1 MIRANI
7 GRMKLLGAVA
17 LLVGCDSLEL
27 GDATSEVVGGNVTPP
42 GAFPGVGALMYD
54 MGGGGPPQFG
64 CTGTLIA
71 PTVVLTAAHCIDPDL
86 VGNGVPGFTL
96 ALDTFSAPAVVP
108 GAMAIPHE
116 QFDLEMLP
124 PEGSLSEAFDIGL
137 VVLEQPIV
145 EIAPVPMPRPVD
157 APELVAGLAMQIA
170 GYGATDAQGNG
181 GGVMFDAE
189 TVMISI
195 GPTELQVGMGAPQP
209 QNCYGDSGGP
219 GLATVGGVRR
229 VIGVVSRS
237 FGDGFECNA
246 GGIDTRVDSYL
257 TWIHSKL
264 PAGTVVPC
272 DSGLAEACPEPEP
285 DPAPIDEGDAGG
297 CCSTGGDGTGSA
309 LLAVLLGM
317 LARRRRR

>member
-1 MIRANI
+1 
-7 GRMKLLGAVA
+7 MKLVPARCFVGVVA

-27 GDATSEVVGGNVTPP
+27 ADTTSEVVGGNVTQP

-54 MGGGGPPQFG
+54 MGGGPPQFG

-71 PTVVLTAAHCIDPDL
+71 PTVVLTAAHCIDPAL

-116 QFDLEMLP
+116 QFDLDQLP
-124 PEGSLSEAFDIGL
+124 PDGTLIDAFDIGL
-137 VVLEQPIV
+137 VVLAEPIV
-145 EIAPVPMPRPVD
+145 EVPPVPMPRQGD

-181 GGVMFDAE
+181 GGVMFDA
-189 TVMISI
+189 TTSMISI
-195 GPTELQVGMGAPQP
+195 GASEIQVGMGAPQP

-219 GLATVGGVRR
+219 GLATVGGTRR

-237 FGDGFECNA
+237 FGGSFECNT
-246 GGIDTRVDSYL
+246 GGIDTRVDAYL

-264 PAGTVVPC
+264 PAGTEVPC

-285 DPAPIDEGDAGG
+285 DPDPIDDTDEGG
-297 CCSTGGDGTGSA
+297 CCSTGGEATGSA
-309 LLAVLLGM
+309 LLALLLGVFV
-317 LARRRRR
+317 LRRRR